1 MGSSQSSPSTS
12 TTRTNVQDTTTINDN
27 DGSEPDTSGTQPPP
41 QSSSSSPS
49 KKKNLT
55 GIALIEH
62 KCRKK
67 KRRWNQCVSEHYKN
81 KFLPGKSLEPEED
94 CDDFFESFRECYM
107 KGLLKERQR
116 KGLPD
121 PKEGTMLHEFMEE
134 EGIETIATN
143 KSTNYDDKI

>member
-1 MGSSQSSPSTS
+1 M
-12 TTRTNVQDTTTINDN
+12 DN
-27 DGSEPDTSGTQPPP
+27 GGSESHTSGTPLSSPP
-41 QSSSSSPS
+41 QSSSSSS
-49 KKKNLT
+49 SSKKKKNLT
-55 GIALIEH
+55 GIAMIEH

-67 KRRWNQCVSEHYKN
+67 KRRWNQCVSEHYKT

-121 PKEGTMLHEFMEE
+121 PKEGTMLREFMEE
-134 EGIETIATN
+134 EGIETITKKEDTSFGN
-143 KSTNYDDKI
+143 KR